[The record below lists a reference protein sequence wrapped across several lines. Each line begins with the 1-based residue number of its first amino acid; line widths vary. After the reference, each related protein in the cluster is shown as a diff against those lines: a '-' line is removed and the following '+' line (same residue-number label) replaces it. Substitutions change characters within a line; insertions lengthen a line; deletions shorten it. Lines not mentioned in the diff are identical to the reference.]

1 MQFDYFEDDSV
12 LRYKFTAFLEVTIR
26 KAKIDYVR
34 IYVRKQSREATVGAI
49 LESDCNCMDMD
60 LLSSMRFE
68 ERGFDNAALDQA
80 FAALPDRMRK
90 VLTCVYLYRMNADE
104 IALVYGYKKSYVY
117 KLKQEALKRLRTSI
131 GAIQD
136 GGVCDG

>member
-68 ERGFDNAALDQA
+68 EKGFDDAALDRA

-90 VLTCVYLYRMNADE
+90 VLTCIYLYRMSAGE
-104 IALVYGYKKSYVY
+104 IALVYGYQKSYVY

-131 GAIQD
+131 GAIQEGGGDD
-136 GGVCDG
+136 G